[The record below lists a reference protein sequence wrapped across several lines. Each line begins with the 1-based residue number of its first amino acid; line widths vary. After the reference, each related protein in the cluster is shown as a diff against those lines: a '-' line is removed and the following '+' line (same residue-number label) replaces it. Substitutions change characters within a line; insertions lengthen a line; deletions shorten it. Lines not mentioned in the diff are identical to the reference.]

1 MHLFQ
6 SPHKPPFLT
15 LFKVFSKAALGF
27 RSQTQKAQAF
37 LTAAMAFLLGSLRE
51 GKKKKRHTANPS
63 LPLSPYPDRK
73 TGQVSC
79 SCLFKYCEGISN
91 RELVC
96 GLPDFY
102 YSLDPIL

>member
-37 LTAAMAFLLGSLRE
+37 LTAAMDFLLGSLRE
-51 GKKKKRHTANPS
+51 GKKKKKGT
-63 LPLSPYPDRK
+63 LPTQVFHCHPTQ
-73 TGQVSC
+73 TGKLGKLAAHVYLNIVKAFPTGNLC
-79 SCLFKYCEGISN
+79 VAYLISI
-91 RELVC
+91 
-96 GLPDFY
+96 
-102 YSLDPIL
+102 IL